1 MNAFITSVFGVAP
14 KARRRNLLNYS
25 TKQQQYNFLRNL
37 FLSAQEHSKRL
48 TIIDTIVYL
57 ILMTILF
64 GLVIFMPHIAD
75 QVVDMVGYTT
85 TTYVALRA
93 SYSIKAAVENY
104 QKLRKQFKQNEEEI
118 EEEEFFDGDSLG

>member
-1 MNAFITSVFGVAP
+1 MYAFGATP
-14 KARRRNLLNYS
+14 KARRRNLSNYS
-25 TKQQQYNFLRNL
+25 TKQQQDNFLRSL

-85 TTYVALRA
+85 TAYVALRA

-118 EEEEFFDGDSLG
+118 EEEEFSDDDSLG

>member
-1 MNAFITSVFGVAP
+1 MYVFDAVP
-14 KARRRNLLNYS
+14 KARRRDLSNYS
-25 TKQQQYNFLRNL
+25 TKQPQDNFLRNL

-57 ILMTILF
+57 ILMTVLF

-85 TTYVALRA
+85 TAYVALRA
-93 SYSIKAAVENY
+93 SYSIKAAIENY
-104 QKLRKQFKQNEEEI
+104 QKLRKQFRQNEEEI
-118 EEEEFFDGDSLG
+118 EEEEFFDDDSLG

>member
-1 MNAFITSVFGVAP
+1 MYAFGAVP
-14 KARRRNLLNYS
+14 KARRRNLSNYS
-25 TKQQQYNFLRNL
+25 TKQQSDNFLRNL

-85 TTYVALRA
+85 TAYVALRA

-104 QKLRKQFKQNEEEI
+104 QKLRKQFR
-118 EEEEFFDGDSLG
+118 